1 LEPFVFSIFSVP
13 LHDNHN
19 RGCHYIE
26 VDESSTDDS
35 CRVLLVEDDNELAG
49 MLVEVFT
56 TEGYPIDLAAD
67 GQRGLHFG
75 LTRPYR
81 LIVVDRGLP
90 GMDGLDVVVRLRQRA
105 VSARI
110 LMLTALGGTSDLVDG
125 LDAGADDYLAK
136 PFEISELL
144 ARTRALSRR
153 AVDDADVIPLGAA
166 RLDMTLRGVH
176 LPGGEFVALSGREF
190 ALIRSLAK
198 RPRAVHSRTQ
208 LRRGVFD
215 GADSESIVDTYV
227 HYLRRKLGPGVVR
240 TVYGLGY
247 QIGAL

>member
-1 LEPFVFSIFSVP
+1 
-13 LHDNHN
+13 
-19 RGCHYIE
+19 
-26 VDESSTDDS
+26 
-35 CRVLLVEDDNELAG
+35 VEDDDELAG
-49 MLVEVFT
+49 MLVDLFAA
-56 TEGYPIDLAAD
+56 EGYPTDHASD

-75 LTRPYR
+75 LTRSYR

-90 GMDGLDVVVRLRQRA
+90 GMDGLDVVVRLRRRA

-110 LMLTALGGTSDLVDG
+110 LVLTALGGTADLVDG

-136 PFEISELL
+136 PFEVAELL

-153 AVDDADVIPLGAA
+153 AVDDAQEIPLGAA
-166 RLDMTLRGVH
+166 RLDMTLRGAR
-176 LPGGEFVALSGREF
+176 LPDGEFVSLSGREF
-190 ALIRSLAK
+190 ALIRLLAT
-198 RPRAVHSRTQ
+198 RPRAVHSRAQ
-208 LRRGVFD
+208 LRGRIFH

-240 TVYGLGY
+240 TVHGLGY